1 MDIQQPPVTQ
11 QSTTEDASSASEMT
25 SEPVLDLAGGPF
37 AVIESDP
44 GEFGMPLLSDGGT
57 ERYYLGVFTTL
68 TRKLGIKG
76 LEVVEIYDIEP
87 WAVDHLR
94 PRGLFFCFLWHKDHH
109 RPSDFK
115 DPAAERVWFANQL
128 IDDACASQA
137 ILNVALNCP
146 DIDIGEDLKNF
157 RLETESMS
165 SVVRDSSEII

>member
-1 MDIQQPPVTQ
+1 MSDAGTQ
-11 QSTTEDASSASEMT
+11 RYDNLGLFT
-25 SEPVLDLAGGPF
+25 S
-37 AVIESDP
+37 
-44 GEFGMPLLSDGGT
+44 
-57 ERYYLGVFTTL
+57 L

-109 RPSDFK
+109 RPGDFK

-146 DIDIGEDLKNF
+146 DIDIGEDLMQF
-157 RLETESMS
+157 RTETERMS
-165 SVVRDSSEII
+165 PVVRDF

>member
-11 QSTTEDASSASEMT
+11 QSTAEDAPSASEIPNV
-25 SEPVLDLAGGPF
+25 PVLDLTGGPF

-44 GEFGMPLLSDGGT
+44 G
-57 ERYYLGVFTTL
+57 VFTTL
-68 TRKLGIKG
+68 TRKLGISG

-146 DIDIGEDLKNF
+146 DIDISRELKNF
-157 RLETESMS
+157 RVETESMS
-165 SVVRDSSEII
+165 SVVRDSSEITLTQCTDHP